1 MHRPKWGQVE
11 TSGAILLWMLWI
23 HRDVI
28 SRIMPIIKVNNIVK
42 ETVEQQELN
51 ETVQMKEYQ
60 YIYIVNIVLVITI
73 GGLGNLFT
81 IISICICRIRY
92 VLNNVIVIVCIVC
105 GMC

>member
-1 MHRPKWGQVE
+1 
-11 TSGAILLWMLWI
+11 MLWI

-28 SRIMPIIKVNNIVK
+28 PGIMPIIKVNNVVE

-92 VLNNVIVIVCIVC
+92 VLNNLTRFETLETENSNRKT
-105 GMC
+105 

>member
-28 SRIMPIIKVNNIVK
+28 SGIMPIIKVNNIVE